1 MADGKHLSD
10 KGNKALS
17 KFLKEQIKLENIGRI
32 HLFRG
37 DDRKYVNMIVE
48 V

>member
-17 KFLKEQIKLENIGRI
+17 KFLKENIKQN
-32 HLFRG
+32 
-37 DDRKYVNMIVE
+37 DVSN
-48 V
+48 

>member
-17 KFLKEQIKLENIGRI
+17 KFLKQNIKEKDIS
-32 HLFRG
+32 
-37 DDRKYVNMIVE
+37 D
-48 V
+48 